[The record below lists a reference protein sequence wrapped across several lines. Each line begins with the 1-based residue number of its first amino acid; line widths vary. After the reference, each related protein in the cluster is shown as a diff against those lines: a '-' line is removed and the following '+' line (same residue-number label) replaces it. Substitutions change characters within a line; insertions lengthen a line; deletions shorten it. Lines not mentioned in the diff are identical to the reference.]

1 MIRTATTRKCVSHEG
16 WFLAIPFRKEK
27 KMGLDQF
34 AYRARKCW
42 EEELDGISTVNEAR
56 KRGIFLIFPERLET
70 ERESIEDLLPYL
82 TSVRLSV
89 DSAKKIEKD
98 FLVVRL
104 EEVAYWRKNYDLSDQ
119 IYAATEKVIDNCGF
133 YQCND
138 DMVEALIDNWD
149 CGDTKISLDDVWK
162 EPVFYHE
169 WY

>member
-1 MIRTATTRKCVSHEG
+1 
-16 WFLAIPFRKEK
+16 
-27 KMGLDQF
+27 MGLDQF
-34 AYRARKCW
+34 AYRARKCR

-70 ERESIEDLLPYL
+70 ERESIEDLLSYL

-89 DSAKKIEKD
+89 DSAK
-98 FLVVRL
+98 
-104 EEVAYWRKNYDLSDQ
+104 
-119 IYAATEKVIDNCGF
+119 
-133 YQCND
+133 ND